1 MTEPVRRYG
10 CFNRAPFKKTLVVP
24 DGHFMDGVT
33 RVQKMQTIPFT
44 MSMQCEYARDP
55 MGYGQ
60 KDERCVGC
68 KWRADA
74 ANA

>member
-44 MSMQCEYARDP
+44 GKPEKPRPSGRGGIGRHSKRAMQLLFA
-55 MGYGQ
+55 
-60 KDERCVGC
+60 
-68 KWRADA
+68 
-74 ANA
+74 

>member
-1 MTEPVRRYG
+1 
-10 CFNRAPFKKTLVVP
+10 
-24 DGHFMDGVT
+24 MDGVT
-33 RVQKMQTIPFT
+33 RVQKMKTIPFT

-60 KDERCVGC
+60 KDARCTGC
-68 KWRADA
+68 KWRPDA

>member
-68 KWRADA
+68 KWRPDA
-74 ANA
+74 TD